1 MLIIVLYAKNAL
13 IKLTSNSKLTI
24 YIEPIINITEKIN
37 QMYTNKLIYKLDR
50 KYKRKN
56 KNVEI

>member
-37 QMYTNKLIYKLDR
+37 QMYTNKLIYKLDS